1 MKKDRKRKSS
11 YIEPFFED
19 GMDLDEEEEY
29 VYGNETEEEAYTY
42 EDKELEED
50 LEDEEYYKEEDGYG
64 DEDED
69 FDEDDFEI
77 DWEETDKGSGVD
89 KKLVTIMCLFGAGVV
104 LVLGVVLAV
113 FLTGS
118 RKEREAMEAQMDL
131 AEGQPEQDELDQ
143 EEISREEASYGE
155 TSRKE
160 DGEEGEDLEGQ
171 NAGQEDTNEQDKE
184 GEPSP
189 SPAKAAE
196 VSVGALDDEQDPQT
210 FGGAGNEGSGAEV
223 TVSDID
229 KDKAS
234 GLTDGITLGID
245 VSKYQGTIDWRK
257 VKESGVEFAMVRV
270 GYRAKSTGEI
280 FEDPTA
286 RYNMQEAQAAG
297 VKLGAYFFSSA
308 VTDEEAREEAAFTLS
323 MIAKYKITYPVAFN
337 CEDFQS
343 PDSRQH
349 GLDAAARTGFACAFL
364 DEISA
369 AGYTP
374 MFYASKG
381 ELEGSAL
388 WDTQTLAGK
397 YKMWVAQ
404 YPGQPYPQTG
414 ASSYTGAH
422 DMWQYTSQ
430 GTVAGIS
437 KKTDVNIAYFGYT
450 KEAEAKDD
458 TPAEI
463 VQANPEVGII
473 FTEVN
478 ETVTAKQETNL
489 RSEPSTLSDDT
500 IVGKLVH
507 GDTATRT
514 GIGHNGWS
522 RLNYNGQTLYAVTNY
537 LTTNME
543 DTGQQAPPQGPV
555 YTQVNEQVTA
565 KIETNLRT
573 EPGTDREDTIVGLL
587 HNGEVLTRVGIGDNG
602 WSQLEY
608 NGQVVYAVSSYL
620 TAVQ

>member
-1 MKKDRKRKSS
+1 MAFNKRETIMKKSGKRKPI
-11 YIEPFFED
+11 YRENFFKDEPDPSERDSNWEEEFDGD
-19 GMDLDEEEEY
+19 GMDS
-29 VYGNETEEEAYTY
+29 N
-42 EDKELEED
+42 EED
-50 LEDEEYYKEEDGYG
+50 SDDEWD
-64 DEDED
+64 
-69 FDEDDFEI
+69 I
-77 DWEETDKGSGVD
+77 DWKEETDTDNGID
-89 KKLVTIMCLFGAGVV
+89 KKLVRVICLLGACIVV
-104 LVLGVVLAV
+104 ALGTV
-113 FLTGS
+113 FFIFLRES
-118 RKEREAMEAQMDL
+118 KKEREALEARLNLTQ
-131 AEGQPEQDELDQ
+131 EQVSQ
-143 EEISREEASYGE
+143 EEMTGDFNSSKEE
-155 TSRKE
+155 
-160 DGEEGEDLEGQ
+160 
-171 NAGQEDTNEQDKE
+171 NAGKEQSSNSDEEPEEKQEAAEAL
-184 GEPSP
+184 PSP
-189 SPAKAAE
+189 LKPEE
-196 VSVGALDDEQDPQT
+196 VSVGALDDAQDPQT
-210 FGGAGNEGSGAEV
+210 FGEAGSEGAGAEV
-223 TVSDID
+223 TVSDIGKQD
-229 KDKAS
+229 AAGLIS
-234 GLTDGITLGID
+234 GLTVGID
-245 VSKYQGTIDWRK
+245 VSKYQGTIDWLK
-257 VKESGVEFAMVRV
+257 VKESGVEFAMIRV

-297 VKLGAYFFSSA
+297 IKLGAYFFSSA
-308 VTDEEAREEAAFTLS
+308 VTEAEAREEAAFTCD

-349 GLDAAARTGFACAFL
+349 SLDVAARTSLACAFL
-364 DEISA
+364 DEIA
-369 AGYTP
+369 ASGYTP

-397 YKMWVAQ
+397 YKIWVAQ
-404 YPGQPYPQTG
+404 YPGQPYPETS
-414 ASSYTGAH
+414 ASSYTGVH

-463 VQANPEVGII
+463 VEANPEVGII

-478 ETVTAKQETNL
+478 ETVTAKQETNM
-489 RSEPSTLSDDT
+489 RSEPSTLSDAS
-500 IVGKLVH
+500 IVGRLVH

-522 RLNYNGQTLYAVTNY
+522 RLIYNGQTLYAVTSY
-537 LTTNME
+537 LTTDME

-555 YTQVNEQVTA
+555 YTPVSEQVTA
-565 KIETNLRT
+565 KMETNLRS

-602 WSQLEY
+602 WSQLEF
-608 NGQVVYAVSSYL
+608 NGQIVYAVSSYL
-620 TAVQ
+620 SVVQ